1 MKKKKLLILF
11 LLCFFGG
18 TFSSFV
24 EAETGSGNT
33 QVQYTPSIN
42 ERTPVFSEG
51 NNPDRYTYV
60 TAELPANEANDSKN
74 YPQTNSLSNYFLVL
88 CGISLVSFTVLL
100 YKMCRRRE
108 DKKQ

>member
-1 MKKKKLLILF
+1 MKKYFLF
-11 LLCFFGG
+11 IVLFYFFGM
-18 TFSSFV
+18 TLSV
-24 EAETGSGNT
+24 EAKTGSGTT

-42 ERTPVFSEG
+42 ERIPVLSEE

-60 TAELPANEANDSKN
+60 TAELGANEANDSKN

-100 YKMCRRRE
+100 HKMCRRRE
-108 DKKQ
+108 DKE